1 MRKHLKRILFL
12 AILAAIVWCG
22 GVVAD
27 SARLSR
33 DILRLH
39 VVGASDSDADQ
50 ALKLRVRDAVLH
62 SLEEGLDDLTDP
74 EAAVEYVTAMLPK
87 LESAANQV
95 LAAAGSTDTAAVTL
109 AREEFPERRYDTFS
123 LPAGVYQALRVT
135 IGEGEGRNWWCVVF
149 PQLCVGATSE
159 EFVETAQT
167 AQLSDDLTGALTGE
181 YEIRFWLLDK
191 LGELQNFLFDAS
203 E

>member
-1 MRKHLKRILFL
+1 MRKHLKRIAFL
-12 AILAAIVWCG
+12 AALAAFLWCG
-22 GVVAD
+22 GVVSD

-39 VVGASDSDADQ
+39 VVADSDSEADQ
-50 ALKLRVRDAVLH
+50 ALKLQVRDAVLA
-62 SLEEGLDDLTDP
+62 SLEEGLEDLTDP
-74 EAAVEYVTAMLPK
+74 EAAREYVTAMLPR
-87 LESAANQV
+87 LETAANQV
-95 LAAAGSTDTAAVTL
+95 LKAAGSDDTATVTL
-109 AREEFPERRYDTFS
+109 AREQFPERDYDTFS

-135 IGEGEGRNWWCVVF
+135 IGEGAGKNWWCVVF

-167 AQLSDDLTGALTGE
+167 AQFSEDLTGALTGE